1 MLLLKNRNTIL
12 FAGLCLALTIA
23 LLDDKAPN
31 RLIENADAVA
41 ARRADE
47 AASLT
52 DSSADFAAESGV
64 WERAASPQSE
74 GLGSDTPE
82 VVPIVAPAAAPPAAF
97 VAPPAPPMP
106 RAVGRQPVPG
116 VRENA
121 APLGRNYADDGAR
134 NMAEDLRDVLG

>member
-41 ARRADE
+41 ARRAGE
-47 AASLT
+47 AAALT

-64 WERAASPQSE
+64 WESAATPQSE
-74 GLGSDTPE
+74 GLGTVTPE
-82 VVPIVAPAAAPPAAF
+82 IAPIVAPAAAPPSAI
-97 VAPPAPPMP
+97 VAQPAPQLP
-106 RAVGRQPVPG
+106 RAVGRQPVAG
-116 VRENA
+116 VRENSL
-121 APLGRNYADDGAR
+121 PLGRNYADDGAR
-134 NMAEDLRDVLG
+134 NMAEDLRGMLG